1 MGSAGERRFVSLRK
15 RLDQLG
21 YRQPLGVETLP
32 LVEKLFG
39 DLVHTTESLRNA
51 QLAAGKTEKE
61 ARNVDTLVEPYR
73 GENARLV
80 RDNNALHMELI
91 RAREECERIG
101 KDLKGTIRRL
111 EHENADLKFLNN
123 QYVHKV
129 RSLEKE
135 GRAKSDRIA
144 TLQEKNMQAVVQT
157 PGGKQRSIP
166 FHRQRMQIDEM
177 VPPSGLSAPP
187 VAQPHDP
194 YVVDIVKL
202 TSTRLEEQERE
213 VQKLKDEL
221 ERSELGVKTLRK
233 QVSVTDR
240 EIDRLGRTLSGGLPH
255 DVVSLEAKN
264 RSNEKLISHLN
275 LQVEYL
281 QQVNCDLQER
291 TSRLSER
298 EHSKECEAAELSVR
312 NEELC
317 RELTDIDALAQQME
331 RERDSTLL
339 SARRELD
346 TAKVAPRAVD
356 TESGEA
362 EAEVVRLRV
371 ELESRATESRRLSE
385 LLDSAQDEKQRLS
398 NRLNKL
404 TVTERELVLEVERLK
419 RRNGGGCGKERV
431 SPSRLDSFVRT
442 LEEERDHFRAE
453 ADRLAA
459 LLRAGASSPTRSP
472 TRHRSPSRTS
482 PVKVGAG
489 LVQVTRER
497 DELQGMLDKFE
508 RHIAEIQGNVKVLTA
523 ERDKTNSLY
532 QQSQEE
538 LTRLRREAVRS
549 PKSARA
555 GLGAQAVL
563 RRVER
568 ERDDAIAD
576 LRRMTTERD
585 SLRQRLQ
592 IAQETAI
599 SERAR
604 LEQRLEDLEANA
616 LTLEGERSD
625 LRARS
630 AALKDS
636 VAGLEEEVKGQAR
649 RLAEREDELARHK
662 SELGSLRLLNEQAE
676 EAVSEV
682 QRRLVAKSAELQ
694 STQDRGA
701 RLDDK
706 IAELTRH
713 NANLREEVA
722 SLRAAV
728 SDLDRE
734 KDGLQEAVDDKT
746 EAIVVLEERLA
757 QKDKSIGDL
766 RVTASELQSTLDRAR
781 DSLGGREREV
791 VSLRRQLDSV
801 SVELSETGHGREVA
815 VRENHRLQDDLVT
828 MTRENQTVNHELEDA
843 LQQREQLKLKVQDYV
858 AEVARVEALLA
869 GKEHENRELL
879 EQFRRASN
887 QAETWEVKATEAEGQ
902 TSNVRLELLST
913 DTERRHLREHVER
926 LEREIQEHEAAQQ
939 AYETQASSLEQTLAR
954 REAEL
959 RQVQA
964 ERGAAQADLALVREL
979 CVKLD
984 SAKETLSRQLTATKV
999 DHERALGELES
1010 TRTEVEMTRKQVGSE
1025 RAAVRSLEALLAS
1038 GREKEFHSHLSSQ
1051 ERESEIGLLR
1061 ERLTLAD
1068 SKAVSQSR
1076 EVVQLRSK
1084 ATQLESELELTK
1096 RQLTTERFERER
1108 AVQELRRHGL
1118 ATSLGTSSSSPL
1130 RSSHSPRGRSPERKM
1145 RRDQECSVY
1154 GARHHRCFISDG
1166 PVWCGHRHNPEARGR
1181 LGWTLAATAAVLRIG
1196 IHDGGREGEGGARGT
1211 ASRVEI
1217 FKIADAKEKGL
1228 KDERRDTR
1236 EDASRLAAVP

>member
-1 MGSAGERRFVSLRK
+1 MSSSRRHRSAS
-15 RLDQLG
+15 
-21 YRQPLGVETLP
+21 GVRPPME
-32 LVEKLFG
+32 
-39 DLVHTTESLRNA
+39 D
-51 QLAAGKTEKE
+51 
-61 ARNVDTLVEPYR
+61 
-73 GENARLV
+73 
-80 RDNNALHMELI
+80 RD
-91 RAREECERIG
+91 C
-101 KDLKGTIRRL
+101 
-111 EHENADLKFLNN
+111 
-123 QYVHKV
+123 
-129 RSLEKE
+129 
-135 GRAKSDRIA
+135 
-144 TLQEKNMQAVVQT
+144 
-157 PGGKQRSIP
+157 
-166 FHRQRMQIDEM
+166 
-177 VPPSGLSAPP
+177 
-187 VAQPHDP
+187 
-194 YVVDIVKL
+194 
-202 TSTRLEEQERE
+202 
-213 VQKLKDEL
+213 
-221 ERSELGVKTLRK
+221 
-233 QVSVTDR
+233 

-281 QQVNCDLQER
+281 QQANRDLQER

-346 TAKVAPRAVD
+346 TAKSENKHLQREVEAYEDKVAKLRS
-356 TESGEA
+356 ESGEA

-482 PVKVGAG
+482 PVKGG
-489 LVQVTRER
+489 TYESRLVQVTRER

-538 LTRLRREAVRS
+538 LARLRREAVRS

-604 LEQRLEDLEANA
+604 LEQRLEDVEANA

-706 IAELTRH
+706 IDFTVDLILAGDDDDAIRGRGRASCWCDVTNRGGMSCPRAAAELTRH

-964 ERGAAQADLALVREL
+964 ERGAAQADLASVREL

-1010 TRTEVEMTRKQVGSE
+1010 ARTEVEMTRKQVGSE

-1118 ATSLGTSSSSPL
+1118 ATSLSASSSSPL
-1130 RSSHSPRGRSPERKM
+1130 RSSHSPRGRSPERSVSF
-1145 RRDQECSVY
+1145 RD
-1154 GARHHRCFISDG
+1154 
-1166 PVWCGHRHNPEARGR
+1166 
-1181 LGWTLAATAAVLRIG
+1181 
-1196 IHDGGREGEGGARGT
+1196 
-1211 ASRVEI
+1211 
-1217 FKIADAKEKGL
+1217 
-1228 KDERRDTR
+1228 
-1236 EDASRLAAVP
+1236 

>member
-1 MGSAGERRFVSLRK
+1 MGSAAERKFVSLRK

-32 LVEKLFG
+32 LVEKIFG

-157 PGGKQRSIP
+157 LGGKQRSIP

-177 VPPSGLSAPP
+177 VPPSVLSAPP

-194 YVVDIVKL
+194 YVVDIVQL

-213 VQKLKDEL
+213 VQRLKDEL
-221 ERSELGVKTLRK
+221 ERSELGLKTLRK
-233 QVSVTDR
+233 QRSLQQS
-240 EIDRLGRTLSGGLPH
+240 ENKLRLCVGVQHGL
-255 DVVSLEAKN
+255 VMCKWVAN
-264 RSNEKLISHLN
+264 RSNKIMHSHTFISTSLFTGFNRSLHYYALI
-275 LQVEYL
+275 YT
-281 QQVNCDLQER
+281 ER
-291 TSRLSER
+291 QISSIIYFQPQWSTPLCFPMGLGEQLSRMCSRLMACAVSICDEWFQKMT
-298 EHSKECEAAELSVR
+298 KEKIRKLQKKQSTT
-312 NEELC
+312 
-317 RELTDIDALAQQME
+317 LTQTKIYVKSMLNIKLPTAQVGLRAYNTDAHAYIQVVH
-331 RERDSTLL
+331 R
-339 SARRELD
+339 SARRRSNGIQ
-346 TAKVAPRAVD
+346 VF
-356 TESGEA
+356 GEF
-362 EAEVVRLRV
+362 
-371 ELESRATESRRLSE
+371 
-385 LLDSAQDEKQRLS
+385 
-398 NRLNKL
+398 
-404 TVTERELVLEVERLK
+404 TVTEREPYLYLSR
-419 RRNGGGCGKERV
+419 CG
-431 SPSRLDSFVRT
+431 
-442 LEEERDHFRAE
+442 
-453 ADRLAA
+453 RLARA
-459 LLRAGASSPTRSP
+459 TRQQGHIPWHVTPLVFPGHDLPSVLNRPPPISRRLPPVGVRVLRESERRRAVLPRQGGTYE
-472 TRHRSPSRTS
+472 SR
-482 PVKVGAG
+482 

-538 LTRLRREAVRS
+538 LARLRREAVRS

-604 LEQRLEDLEANA
+604 LEQRLEDVEANA

-706 IAELTRH
+706 IGTEEIRCYG
-713 NANLREEVA
+713 RQEEVA

-766 RVTASELQSTLDRAR
+766 RVTASELESTL
-781 DSLGGREREV
+781 
-791 VSLRRQLDSV
+791 
-801 SVELSETGHGREVA
+801 
-815 VRENHRLQDDLVT
+815 
-828 MTRENQTVNHELEDA
+828 
-843 LQQREQLKLKVQDYV
+843 
-858 AEVARVEALLA
+858 
-869 GKEHENRELL
+869 
-879 EQFRRASN
+879 
-887 QAETWEVKATEAEGQ
+887 
-902 TSNVRLELLST
+902 
-913 DTERRHLREHVER
+913 
-926 LEREIQEHEAAQQ
+926 
-939 AYETQASSLEQTLAR
+939 
-954 REAEL
+954 
-959 RQVQA
+959 
-964 ERGAAQADLALVREL
+964 
-979 CVKLD
+979 
-984 SAKETLSRQLTATKV
+984 
-999 DHERALGELES
+999 
-1010 TRTEVEMTRKQVGSE
+1010 
-1025 RAAVRSLEALLAS
+1025 
-1038 GREKEFHSHLSSQ
+1038 
-1051 ERESEIGLLR
+1051 
-1061 ERLTLAD
+1061 
-1068 SKAVSQSR
+1068 
-1076 EVVQLRSK
+1076 
-1084 ATQLESELELTK
+1084 
-1096 RQLTTERFERER
+1096 
-1108 AVQELRRHGL
+1108 
-1118 ATSLGTSSSSPL
+1118 
-1130 RSSHSPRGRSPERKM
+1130 
-1145 RRDQECSVY
+1145 
-1154 GARHHRCFISDG
+1154 
-1166 PVWCGHRHNPEARGR
+1166 
-1181 LGWTLAATAAVLRIG
+1181 
-1196 IHDGGREGEGGARGT
+1196 
-1211 ASRVEI
+1211 
-1217 FKIADAKEKGL
+1217 EKGRNTLL
-1228 KDERRDTR
+1228 KR
-1236 EDASRLAAVP
+1236 

>member
-213 VQKLKDEL
+213 VQRLKDEL

-233 QVSVTDR
+233 QMEDRDR

-346 TAKVAPRAVD
+346 TAKSENKHLQREVEAYEDKVAKLRS
-356 TESGEA
+356 ESGEA

-482 PVKVGAG
+482 PVKGG
-489 LVQVTRER
+489 TYESRLVQVTRER

-604 LEQRLEDLEANA
+604 LEQRLEDVEANA

-964 ERGAAQADLALVREL
+964 ERGAAQADLASVREL

-1130 RSSHSPRGRSPERKM
+1130 RSSHSPRGRSPERSVSF
-1145 RRDQECSVY
+1145 RD
-1154 GARHHRCFISDG
+1154 
-1166 PVWCGHRHNPEARGR
+1166 
-1181 LGWTLAATAAVLRIG
+1181 
-1196 IHDGGREGEGGARGT
+1196 
-1211 ASRVEI
+1211 
-1217 FKIADAKEKGL
+1217 
-1228 KDERRDTR
+1228 
-1236 EDASRLAAVP
+1236 